1 MTGGGSRGA
10 FVALVAGLVVLHF
23 LLRVG
28 LGLGMLAPDLLLVA
42 FLLAS
47 RRLRPGWAAG
57 LGFGLGLLEGAV
69 FYNVGVPSLVLTV
82 LGYGAA
88 RSREWLASEGPVY
101 LFAFLFLGK
110 LAYDLALMGVAAV
123 VAEPDPSWAQ
133 LLVSVVQAVYAG
145 GVGVAVVAAYRNVT

>member
-1 MTGGGSRGA
+1 
-10 FVALVAGLVVLHF
+10 VALVVGLVVLHF

-42 FLLAS
+42 FLLAA
-47 RRLRPGWAAG
+47 RRARPGWAAG

-69 FYNVGVPSLVLTV
+69 SYNVGISSLVLSV
-82 LGYGAA
+82 LGYVAA

-101 LFAFLFLGK
+101 LFVFLFLGK
-110 LAYDLALMGVAAV
+110 LAYDLALLGVAAA
-123 VAEPDPSWAQ
+123 VADPNPTWAQ
-133 LLVSVVQAVYAG
+133 LLVTAVQAVYTG

>member
-1 MTGGGSRGA
+1 MTGGSRGA

-23 LLRVG
+23 LLQVG
-28 LGLGMLAPDLLLVA
+28 LGLGQLAPDLLLVA

-57 LGFGLGLLEGAV
+57 LGFGLGLLQGAV
-69 FYNVGVPSLVLTV
+69 AYNVGIHSLALTV
-82 LGYGAA
+82 LGYVAA

-101 LFAFLFLGK
+101 LFVFLFLGK
-110 LAYDLALMGVAAV
+110 LAYDLALLAVA
-123 VAEPDPSWAQ
+123 VAGAGTGALWAQ
-133 LLVSVVQAVYAG
+133 LLVTVVQAVYAG